1 MGLNS
6 KSGTISSSFIPQSGH
21 SSVDLYRPSPTT
33 PKAGSAQFITS
44 LTMRD
49 QFLSFVLATAVAL
62 LLPSGAHAARPCDST
77 DGGTFQYPLGDVRYD
92 GPDPAQDN
100 NLSTIAATLRGST
113 GTPLYECV
121 GQWPEAWA
129 GWYEG
134 GSSPI
139 WADCIYT
146 GAGLGPDNT
155 VSFAVD
161 WKTKTMYLAHGFTCS
176 DQEG

>member
-1 MGLNS
+1 
-6 KSGTISSSFIPQSGH
+6 
-21 SSVDLYRPSPTT
+21 
-33 PKAGSAQFITS
+33 
-44 LTMRD
+44 MRD
-49 QFLSFVLATAVAL
+49 GLLSLALATAVTL
-62 LLPSGAHAARPCDST
+62 LLPSGAHAARLCE
-77 DGGTFQYPLGDVRYD
+77 GGSFQYPLGDVRYD
-92 GPDPAQDN
+92 GPDPAKGN
-100 NLSTIAATLRGST
+100 GLSTIAASLRGNT

-129 GWYEG
+129 GSYEG
-134 GSSPI
+134 GSSPV

-161 WKTKTMYLAHGFTCS
+161 WETKTMYLAHSFDCS